1 MAKWQAAQLEGS
13 TLSHGCHKASLIGMR
28 FTGSSKQ
35 EMDPVQW
42 SQKHFGTLP
51 QVENDGSIQVPA
63 VYAELHSR
71 SLAEIFWPMA

>member
-1 MAKWQAAQLEGS
+1 MPQSIFDWHALHRILE
-13 TLSHGCHKASLIGMR
+13 AR
-28 FTGSSKQ
+28 
-35 EMDPVQW
+35 DPVQW